1 MLWVRVEES
10 TTGCRVTSAIRT
22 RINRLGSDD
31 LFLTAKDDLKGT
43 AMKKIFLAIFL
54 TASTMAQTVSSAP
67 EDIVAAAKAI
77 QLEDVRAKMFFLGG
91 DEMAGRLIG
100 TSEHRLAA
108 AYIQSE
114 FMSLGLKPGG
124 DDHTYLQGFDVV
136 SAWPDKKEGDVLE
149 ATVAGHRRVFQAGHD
164 FNAWWVQAV
173 KSEAFQGPVVFVGYG
188 IKAPE
193 YGYDDFAGVNLR
205 GKIALVL
212 PREPQANDE
221 NSKFRGRWDTYH
233 SYDWFKI
240 QQLHEAGASAVL
252 IVNPAF
258 EFKEA
263 RIPSAPP
270 NYTLPEPK
278 RGMAEGLWDL
288 PIFMITP
295 DTANFLLS
303 GAQKTVQG
311 LQAQIDGSFKPNSF
325 DVPSVIATVEKNF
338 EAHEL
343 IRGLNVIGIMEGSDP
358 ELKKQYVVV
367 SGHYDHM
374 GKVSGRLYAGADD
387 NASGV
392 VATIETAQAFVRA
405 GIKPKRSI
413 VFACWDAEE
422 EGLYGSYY
430 YIVHP
435 TVPLAETVAN
445 INMDMIGRDEESLVW
460 KNTAEQNRNMVNI
473 VGTLYNP
480 DIRRVIEQENKGIGL
495 KLDFKTDT
503 RDPEQWFARSDHFW
517 FATRGIPQV
526 LFNTGSQPDYHTEN
540 DTWKRINY
548 PKMTKIIQL
557 IFLSTAQVAD
567 EAEQPKFTR

>member
-1 MLWVRVEES
+1 MKRRVLS
-10 TTGCRVTSAIRT
+10 TF
-22 RINRLGSDD
+22 LM
-31 LFLTAKDDLKGT
+31 FLTAPMVVQG
-43 AMKKIFLAIFL
+43 
-54 TASTMAQTVSSAP
+54 ASTSS
-67 EDIVAAAKAI
+67 EDIAAAAKAI

-91 DEMAGRLIG
+91 EEMAGRLIG
-100 TSEHRLAA
+100 TPEHRVAA

-124 DDHTYLQGFDVV
+124 DDNTYLQGFDVV
-136 SAWPDKKEGDVLE
+136 SAWPDESKGTVLE
-149 ATVAGHRRVFQAGHD
+149 AAVNGQRRAFQLGHD
-164 FNAWWVQAV
+164 FNPWWVQAV
-173 KSEAFQGPVVFVGYG
+173 KSEAFEGPVVFVGYG

-193 YGYDDFAGVNLR
+193 YGYDDFAGVNLH

-212 PREPQANDE
+212 PREPQADHE

-240 QQLHEAGASAVL
+240 QQLQEAGASAVL

-258 EFKEA
+258 QFKEA

-278 RGMAEGLWDL
+278 RGMAAGLWDF

-303 GAQKTVQG
+303 AAQKTVQD
-311 LQAQIDGSFKPNSF
+311 LQAQIDGSFKPSSF
-325 DVPSVIATVEKNF
+325 DLPSVTVRLEKNF
-338 EAHEL
+338 KAHEL

-374 GKVSGRLYAGADD
+374 GRVSGRLYAGADD

-405 GIKPKRSI
+405 GIKPKRSV

-430 YIVHP
+430 YTVHP
-435 TVPLAETVAN
+435 TVPLADTVAN
-445 INMDMIGRDEESLVW
+445 INMDMIGRDEESLTW
-460 KNTAEQNRNMVNI
+460 ENTAEQNRNMVNI

-480 DIRRVIEQENKGIGL
+480 DIRRIIEQENKPIGL

-540 DTWKRINY
+540 DTWNRINY

-557 IFLSTAQVAD
+557 IFLSTAQVAN
-567 EAEQPKFTR
+567 EAKQPKFTR